1 MASPQVNGE
10 VPHSA
15 FLDHLLN
22 YPAINDG
29 VKTFKSN
36 PYGQKSLELS
46 DSVYKTFAQP
56 IIPYLTKPYQYVS
69 PYVKK
74 ADDLGDKTLSRVDEK
89 FPVVKKQ
96 TGEIYED
103 GRNLVLLPYRTAF
116 AAKDH
121 VFETYNGEVKKVGG
135 DNLISYGKA
144 LLTTSLIVTTQVIQT
159 VSGFLSAKKE
169 QTKSLIDEKTA
180 NGN

>member
-1 MASPQVNGE
+1 M
-10 VPHSA
+10 
-15 FLDHLLN
+15 
-22 YPAINDG
+22 
-29 VKTFKSN
+29 
-36 PYGQKSLELS
+36 
-46 DSVYKTFAQP
+46 
-56 IIPYLTKPYQYVS
+56 S